1 MMLSCYTG
9 GSDSVQR
16 RFLLTLAG
24 VLRRG
29 STSRL
34 LANPEGLTVA
44 SGSASVQQQG
54 SSLNLTVSQGA
65 VLNWQHVNIRPGETT
80 TLHQPNSASIV
91 WNRILDANPSLESQ
105 NLSQT
110 DVSTLKVGG
119 NVSLNAGRNTE
130 AIVVA
135 RGSLNIQS
143 VQSANV
149 VALASGGISLGAGGS
164 VSGPL
169 VNEKDL
175 KKDEEGWK
183 KKSSSFAVLKR
194 SAGLVTVILSQN

>member
-29 STSRL
+29 SMSRL

-65 VLNWQHVNIRPGETT
+65 VLNWQHVNTRAGETT
-80 TLHQPNSASIV
+80 TFHQPNSAS
-91 WNRILDANPSLESQ
+91 LDA
-105 NLSQT
+105 SQT
-110 DVSTLKVGG
+110 
-119 NVSLNAGRNTE
+119 
-130 AIVVA
+130 
-135 RGSLNIQS
+135 
-143 VQSANV
+143 
-149 VALASGGISLGAGGS
+149 LAS
-164 VSGPL
+164 
-169 VNEKDL
+169 NDKDL

-183 KKSSSFAVLKR
+183 KKSSSSAVLKR
-194 SAGLVTVILSQN
+194 SAGPVTVILSQN